1 MTNHITGSTEEGKP
15 LCFCL
20 PRVCNV
26 CKKAVCVCNVCKKA
40 VCVCN
45 VWYTAQEGSVCMQC
59 VVHCTGRQCVYAMC
73 GTLHRKAVCVLDTY
87 VGYTPAK
94 RDTRPIIFH
103 GGGGGGGGGGAV
115 LE

>member
-1 MTNHITGSTEEGKP
+1 MLLFASCMQCVQEGS
-15 LCFCL
+15 
-20 PRVCNV
+20 VCMQ
-26 CKKAVCVCNVCKKA
+26 CV
-40 VCVCN
+40 
-45 VWYTAQEGSVCMQC
+45 QEGSVCMQC

-94 RDTRPIIFH
+94 RDIRPIISH
-103 GGGGGGGGGGAV
+103 GGGGGAV